1 MQKIGDSTNT
11 ANAASEYTQG
21 QPGSGVVSTLITP
34 QWLNTI
40 QRELVNVIVGAGITL
55 DPADNSQVL
64 KAIQAIQTA
73 ASTWAKLTGK
83 PTTVSGFGITD
94 AFTKTE
100 TSTAIQQA
108 ITNLVASSPAAL
120 DTLNELAAALGN
132 DPNFATTVTN
142 AISAKASIA
151 SIQSQ
156 SATAFTTAGTAPAFT
171 LAPVPAITAYAA
183 NQRFQIRFHTGGAG
197 SDKIN
202 ISGLGAKNLKQ
213 YDSAGNKIAA
223 VIQGQL
229 TDAVYDGT
237 DVVLLNPLPTVPLVD
252 PWLMQPIGVPIPVYD
267 QMVGVSAP
275 PTTAA
280 YRYIKLTAADAYNAG
295 VLTSESVTGSAPL
308 VLATAVISLAGSPLN
323 GLSVNLINTERRVLR
338 AGSSGAIEADAF
350 QGHQFVIA
358 YTNLNYALGGYPGLY
373 NTGQSAVSAITSDG
387 TNGTPRIAN
396 ETRSKNIG
404 ATYYMR
410 VK

>member
-1 MQKIGDSTNT
+1 MQKISDSTST
-11 ANAASEYTQG
+11 ANGAGEYISG
-21 QPGSGVVSTLITP
+21 SPGTGVDATVITVE
-34 QWLNTI
+34 WLNTV
-40 QRELVNVIVGAGITL
+40 QRELVNLVIGAGYTL
-55 DPADNSQVL
+55 DADDDSQVL
-64 KAIQAIQTA
+64 KAIQAIQTVA
-73 ASTWAKLTGK
+73 ATWAKLTGK

-237 DVVLLNPLPTVPLVD
+237 DVVLLNPLPAVPLVD

-267 QMVGVSAP
+267 QMAGVSAP

-396 ETRSKNIG
+396 ETRGKNIG

>member
-34 QWLNTI
+34 QWLNTV

-267 QMVGVSAP
+267 QMAGVSAP